1 VALDGQQLAADL
13 DANERHM
20 SQLPARRKSPMP
32 EQRAAPSNGVSAPG
46 RKSAGPAVHET
57 LGLSAERLHQ
67 MFETMLLARAIDERQ
82 WILNRQGR
90 EAFHISCQGHEGSG
104 VGSAFAL
111 DHERDI
117 MVPYYRS
124 LGAVLAFGV
133 TPLQAFLAGLAKAAD
148 PMNGGRQM
156 PAHYGL
162 FPRILTSGSSVAT
175 QIPHATGAALASKIR
190 GDGGV
195 SIVYFGDGA
204 SSKGDFHEGINFAAI
219 HKLPAIFLCENNH
232 YAISVP
238 SSKQMAVRS
247 VADRA
252 VGYAVFGAS
261 VDGTDPLAVYRAV
274 KEAADHA
281 RAGEGPTL
289 IESNVVRL
297 TPHSS
302 DDDDRRYRPESDR
315 EEARHKDPIDV
326 FARYLRAH
334 DLLDDH
340 LEAGIR
346 ARVLE
351 TVAAAL
357 EEAEA
362 SAEPSSESA
371 FDHVYAGLRVPDFR
385 APYRDFGTSPSRA
398 VKTTP

>member
-1 VALDGQQLAADL
+1 MV
-13 DANERHM
+13 
-20 SQLPARRKSPMP
+20 PARRSVRTKTSVV
-32 EQRAAPSNGVSAPG
+32 NGLHNGLATPASAP
-46 RKSAGPAVHET
+46 ALPIHEE
-57 LGLSAERLHQ
+57 LGLSLERLRE
-67 MFETMLLARAIDERQ
+67 MFETMLLARAVDERQ

-111 DHERDI
+111 DRDRDV

-124 LGAVLAFGV
+124 LAAVIAFGV
-133 TPLQAFLAGLAKAAD
+133 TPRELFLSALAKADD
-148 PMNGGRQM
+148 PMSGGRQM

-162 FPRILTSGSSVAT
+162 ARARILTSGSPVAT

-190 GDGGV
+190 GDGAV
-195 SIVYFGDGA
+195 AITYFGDGA
-204 SSKGDFHEGINFAAI
+204 SSKGDFHEGLNFAAI

-252 VGYAVFGAS
+252 VGYGMFGES
-261 VDGTDPLAVYRAV
+261 VDGTDTLAVYRAV
-274 KEAADHA
+274 SLAAKRA

-302 DDDDRRYRPESDR
+302 DDDDRRYRPEAER
-315 EEARHKDPIDV
+315 EEARHHDPLDV
-326 FARYLRAH
+326 FRSYLREH
-334 DLLDDH
+334 RLLDDEG
-340 LEAGIR
+340 EAAMRGRIQHE
-346 ARVLE
+346 VE
-351 TVAAAL
+351 TAL

-362 SAEPSSESA
+362 AALPVPETA
-371 FDHVYAGLRVPDFR
+371 FDQVYAGVRMPNFRDALRP
-385 APYRDFGTSPSRA
+385 
-398 VKTTP
+398 

>member
-1 VALDGQQLAADL
+1 
-13 DANERHM
+13 M
-20 SQLPARRKSPMP
+20 PARRKSSMAEKAP
-32 EQRAAPSNGVSAPG
+32 AASDTRPPSANGFV
-46 RKSAGPAVHET
+46 KAVEHEA
-57 LGLSAERLHQ
+57 LGLSAERLLEMH
-67 MFETMLLARAIDERQ
+67 EAMLLARAVDERQ

-111 DHERDI
+111 DRERDV

-124 LGAVLAFGV
+124 LAAVLAFGV
-133 TPLQAFLAGLAKAAD
+133 TPLDVFLSALARATD
-148 PMNGGRQM
+148 RMTGGRQM

-162 FPRILTSGSSVAT
+162 ASARILTSGSPVAT

-195 SIVYFGDGA
+195 SLVYFGDGA
-204 SSKGDFHEGINFAAI
+204 SSKGDFHEGLNFAAI
-219 HKLPAIFLCENNH
+219 HKLPAIFVCENNQ

-238 SSKQMAVRS
+238 TSKQMAVRS

-252 VGYAVFGAS
+252 VGYGMFGAS
-261 VDGTDPLAVYRAV
+261 IDGTDPLAVYACV
-274 KEAADHA
+274 KQAADRA

-302 DDDDRRYRPESDR
+302 DDDDRRYRPESER
-315 EEARHKDPIDV
+315 EEARHRDPLNV

-334 DLLDDH
+334 DLLDD
-340 LEAGIR
+340 
-346 ARVLE
+346 ARESEMRKRVQE
-351 TVAAAL
+351 TVEAAL

-362 SAEPSSESA
+362 APEPQADTA
-371 FDHVYAGLRVPDFR
+371 FDHVYAGIRTPDFR
-385 APYRDFGTSPSRA
+385 RVLTPEGTHGQ
-398 VKTTP
+398 

>member
-1 VALDGQQLAADL
+1 
-13 DANERHM
+13 M
-20 SQLPARRKSPMP
+20 PARRKSPMLLTP
-32 EQRAAPSNGVSAPG
+32 AAPANGVSVPG
-46 RKSAGPAVHET
+46 PTRAERPVHET
-57 LGLSAERLHQ
+57 LGLSPERLLE
-67 MFETMLLARAIDERQ
+67 MFETMLLARVVDERQ

-111 DHERDI
+111 DRQRDV

-124 LGAVLAFGV
+124 LAAVLAFGI
-133 TPLQAFLAGLAKAAD
+133 TPGQVFLSALARASD
-148 PMNGGRQM
+148 PMSGGRQM

-162 FPRILTSGSSVAT
+162 APRILTSGSPVAT

-204 SSKGDFHEGINFAAI
+204 SSKGDFHEGLNFAAI
-219 HKLPAIFLCENNH
+219 HKLPAIFMCENNH

-252 VGYAVFGAS
+252 VGYGVFGAS
-261 VDGTDPLAVYRAV
+261 VDGTDPLEVYRCV
-274 KEAADHA
+274 KQAAERA
-281 RAGEGPTL
+281 RAGDGPTL

-326 FARYLRAH
+326 FARYLRTH
-334 DLLDDH
+334 DLLDDT
-340 LEAGIR
+340 LEAALR
-346 ARVLE
+346 ERVTR
-351 TVAAAL
+351 TVAEAL

-362 SAEPSSESA
+362 AAEPTSETA
-371 FDHVYAGLRVPDFR
+371 FDNVYAGVRVPDFR
-385 APYRDFGTSPSRA
+385 APLRDFGPSPTRA
-398 VKTTP
+398 VLTTP

>member
-1 VALDGQQLAADL
+1 MAEKA
-13 DANERHM
+13 
-20 SQLPARRKSPMP
+20 PAVPQKSP
-32 EQRAAPSNGVSAPG
+32 EASNGVVTD
-46 RKSAGPAVHET
+46 AVLRTQHEV
-57 LGLSAERLHQ
+57 LGLSAERLGAMYH
-67 MFETMLLARAIDERQ
+67 MMLLARAVDERQ

-111 DHERDI
+111 NPERDV

-124 LGAVLAFGV
+124 LAAVLAFGI
-133 TPLQAFLAGLAKAAD
+133 TPLDVFLSALAKASD
-148 PMNGGRQM
+148 PMSGGRQM

-162 FPRILTSGSSVAT
+162 ASARILTSGSPVAT

-204 SSKGDFHEGINFAAI
+204 SSKGDFHEGLNFAAI
-219 HKLPAIFLCENNH
+219 HKLPAIFVCENNQ

-238 SSKQMAVRS
+238 TSKQMAVRS

-252 VGYAVFGAS
+252 VGYGVFGES
-261 VDGTDPLAVYRAV
+261 IDGTDPLAVYRSV
-274 KEAADHA
+274 KLAADRA

-302 DDDDRRYRPESDR
+302 DDDDRRYRPEGER
-315 EEARHKDPIDV
+315 EQARSRDPLNV
-326 FARYLRAH
+326 FGRYLRAH
-334 DLLDDH
+334 SLLDDSS
-340 LEAGIR
+340 EAR
-346 ARVLE
+346 MRERVQK
-351 TVAAAL
+351 TVAEAL
-357 EEAEA
+357 EQAEA
-362 SAEPSSESA
+362 AEPPSPETA
-371 FDHVYAGLRVPDFR
+371 FDQVYKGVRVPNFR
-385 APYRDFGTSPSRA
+385 ERSWPS
-398 VKTTP
+398 

>member
-1 VALDGQQLAADL
+1 
-13 DANERHM
+13 
-20 SQLPARRKSPMP
+20 
-32 EQRAAPSNGVSAPG
+32 
-46 RKSAGPAVHET
+46 
-57 LGLSAERLHQ
+57 
-67 MFETMLLARAIDERQ
+67 MFQTMLLARAVDERQ

-90 EAFHISCQGHEGSG
+90 EPFHISCQGHEGSG

-111 DHERDI
+111 ERERDV

-124 LGAVLAFGV
+124 LAAVLAFGITV
-133 TPLQAFLAGLAKAAD
+133 REVFLSALAKADD
-148 PMNGGRQM
+148 PMTGGRQM

-162 FPRILTSGSSVAT
+162 ARARILTSGSPVAT

-204 SSKGDFHEGINFAAI
+204 SSKGDFHEGLNFAAI
-219 HKLPAIFLCENNH
+219 HKLPAIFVCENNR

-238 SSKQMAVRS
+238 TSKQMAVRS

-252 VGYAVFGAS
+252 VGYGMFGAAI
-261 VDGTDPLAVYRAV
+261 DGTDPLVVYGCV
-274 KEAADHA
+274 KEAAARA
-281 RAGEGPTL
+281 RAGAGPTL

-315 EEARHKDPIDV
+315 EEARHHDPIDV
-326 FARYLRAH
+326 FGSYLRSH
-334 DLLDDH
+334 GVLD
-340 LEAGIR
+340 EGSER
-346 ARVLE
+346 AMREQIQGEVE
-351 TVAAAL
+351 SAL

-362 SAEPSSESA
+362 AAPPNPESA
-371 FDHVYAGLRVPDFR
+371 FDNVYAGVRVADLR
-385 APYRDFGTSPSRA
+385 SRWSLPLA
-398 VKTTP
+398 AARGLTP

>member
-1 VALDGQQLAADL
+1 MKATT
-13 DANERHM
+13 
-20 SQLPARRKSPMP
+20 
-32 EQRAAPSNGVSAPG
+32 NGVVPNAAVATAP
-46 RKSAGPAVHET
+46 ATHDE
-57 LGLSAERLHQ
+57 LGLSVERLHE
-67 MFETMLLARAIDERQ
+67 MFETMLLARAVDERQ

-111 DHERDI
+111 DRDRDV

-124 LGAVLAFGV
+124 LAAVIAFGV
-133 TPLQAFLAGLAKAAD
+133 TPRELFLSALAKADD
-148 PMNGGRQM
+148 PMTGGRQM

-162 FPRILTSGSSVAT
+162 ASRRILTSGSPVAT
-175 QIPHATGAALASKIR
+175 QIPHATGAALASKSR

-204 SSKGDFHEGINFAAI
+204 SSKGDFHEGLNFAAI
-219 HKLPAIFLCENNH
+219 HKLPAIFVCENNH

-252 VGYAVFGAS
+252 VGYGMFGAS
-261 VDGTDPLAVYRAV
+261 IDGTDPLAVYRCI
-274 KEAADHA
+274 KQAADRA
-281 RAGEGPTL
+281 RSGEGPTL
-289 IESNVVRL
+289 VESNVVRL

-315 EEARHKDPIDV
+315 EEARGKDPINI
-326 FARYLRAH
+326 FGNYLRSH
-334 DLLDDH
+334 GLLDADT
-340 LEAGIR
+340 EQAIR
-346 ARVLE
+346 DRIQHSVE
-351 TVAAAL
+351 TAL

-362 SAEPSSESA
+362 AAAPDAETA
-371 FDHVYAGLRVPDFR
+371 FDHVYAGVRVPNFR
-385 APYRDFGTSPSRA
+385 DRLR
-398 VKTTP
+398 

>member
-1 VALDGQQLAADL
+1 MAEKAP
-13 DANERHM
+13 
-20 SQLPARRKSPMP
+20 PASDKRD
-32 EQRAAPSNGVSAPG
+32 PSANGVV
-46 RKSAGPAVHET
+46 KVLDHEA
-57 LGLSAERLHQ
+57 LGLTASRLRE
-67 MFETMLLARAIDERQ
+67 MFEVMLLARAVDERE

-111 DHERDI
+111 DRERDV

-124 LGAVLAFGV
+124 LAAVLAFGV
-133 TPLQAFLAGLAKAAD
+133 TPLDVFLSALAKASD
-148 PMNGGRQM
+148 PMTGGRQM

-162 FPRILTSGSSVAT
+162 ASARILTSGSSVAT

-195 SIVYFGDGA
+195 SLVYFGDGA
-204 SSKGDFHEGINFAAI
+204 SSKGDFHEGLNFAAI
-219 HKLPAIFLCENNH
+219 HKLPAIFVCENNQ

-238 SSKQMAVRS
+238 TSKQMAVRS

-252 VGYAVFGAS
+252 VGYGMFGAS
-261 VDGTDPLAVYRAV
+261 IDGTDPLAVYQCVKLAV
-274 KEAADHA
+274 ERA

-302 DDDDRRYRPESDR
+302 DDDDRRYRSESER
-315 EEARHKDPIDV
+315 EEARHHDPLEV

-334 DLLDDH
+334 DLLDDALH
-340 LEAGIR
+340 SEMR
-346 ARVLE
+346 ARVQH
-351 TVAAAL
+351 TVEAAL
-357 EEAEA
+357 EQAEA
-362 SAEPSSESA
+362 ADPPVAETA
-371 FDHVYAGLRVPDFR
+371 FDHVYAGTRTPDFR
-385 APYRDFGTSPSRA
+385 KALSPEGTPGEGGSR
-398 VKTTP
+398 K